1 MKNKLTCKLRKH
13 IVTSEGDFIP
23 EGTPVIVFGW
33 GSEQHTIGKIECRA
47 AAYVYADSWECSEIN
62 GHDRAAVGDNF
73 WIAVKP
79 EDLTYAG
86 YEP

>member
-1 MKNKLTCKLRKH
+1 MKNKLTCKLKKH
-13 IVTSEGDFIP
+13 IVTDEGDFIP
-23 EGTPVIVFGW
+23 EGTPVTVFGW
-33 GSEQHTIGKIECRA
+33 GDESRAGKIECRA
-47 AAYVYADSWECSEIN
+47 AVYVYADVWECSELN

-86 YEP
+86 YAS